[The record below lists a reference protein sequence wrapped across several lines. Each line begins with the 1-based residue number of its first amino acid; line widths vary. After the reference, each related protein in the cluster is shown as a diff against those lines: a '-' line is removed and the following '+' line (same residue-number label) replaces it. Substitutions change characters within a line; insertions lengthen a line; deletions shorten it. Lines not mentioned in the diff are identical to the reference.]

1 MGAFE
6 QRPKGNGRH
15 RDSEQ
20 GCLCHVQETGGS
32 WVVSCGQRS
41 RSAAGQVEPYGLGK
55 EIGFYSRMEAVR
67 GF

>member
-6 QRPKGNGRH
+6 QRSKGNGRD
-15 RDSEQ
+15 REFEQ

-41 RSAAGQVEPYGLGK
+41 RWAAGLVESHGLHVD
-55 EIGFYSRMEAVR
+55 IGFYSGMEAVR